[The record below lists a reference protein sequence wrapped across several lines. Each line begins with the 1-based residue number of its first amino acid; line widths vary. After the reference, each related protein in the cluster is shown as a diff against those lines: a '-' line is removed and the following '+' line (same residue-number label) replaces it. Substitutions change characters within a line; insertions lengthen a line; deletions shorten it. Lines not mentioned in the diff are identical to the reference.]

1 MRKII
6 LVVMA
11 FLMFPLSAFAAGPP
25 GSPSAVTLN
34 MEDAKR
40 FGDDF
45 LSSQRYRSS
54 WLELF

>member
-1 MRKII
+1 MRKIM

-11 FLMFPLSAFAAGPP
+11 FLMFPLSAFAASSP

-34 MEDAKR
+34 MEEAKR

-45 LSSQRYRSS
+45 LSSKR
-54 WLELF
+54 